1 MRVVVVGAG
10 MAGLAA
16 AARLEAGG
24 CTVEVVEAGSRL
36 GGRARTVRNRFVG
49 EQYVE
54 SGAEWVDT
62 HHHRMTELLARHG
75 MRLQGA
81 GQTWTA
87 VRRLFYRNGVLAHT
101 ADVLHRVA
109 EELDSMEAALDT
121 YTRLVPDPGRPHAV
135 AEAAA
140 LDQRTFAELAD
151 ECGLGEVA
159 RLYHRRNSE
168 GEFAEEPE
176 GVSLLFVV
184 QQRAQ
189 ARDAARAVD
198 APGPITA
205 HRIEGGL
212 DRLVAAMAS
221 DLSSPPRLGEP
232 VQAVIERPGHV
243 EVVTAARTVSAD
255 AVVLT
260 CALPALR
267 AIRLDA
273 DVDPVLLD
281 AIAELG
287 YGTVTKTAVQFA
299 GRQWAAGYATTD
311 TVSQRIYEPTVD
323 QPGEH
328 GVLMAYTG
336 GDGGRQ
342 VAALE
347 DAARLDTI
355 EADIRAVH
363 GIDAPRVG
371 GFSRAWSTE
380 PRFGGSYAVY
390 RPGQVTAFWD
400 VLRRP
405 HGRVHLAG
413 EHAATWTGYLEGAVE
428 SGQMVAE
435 RLLLA

>member
-1 MRVVVVGAG
+1 MRVVVIGAG

-16 AARLEAGG
+16 AARLESGG
-24 CTVEVVEAGSRL
+24 CTVEVIEAGGRI
-36 GGRARTVRNRFVG
+36 GGRARTVRNGFQG
-49 EQYVE
+49 GQYVE

-62 HHHRMTELLARHG
+62 HHHRMTELLDRHG
-75 MRLQGA
+75 IRLQGT

-87 VRRLFYRNGVLAHT
+87 IRRLFYRNGVLVHSA
-101 ADVLHRVA
+101 ARLHHVA

-121 YTRLVPDPGRPHAV
+121 YTRLVPDPSRPHAV
-135 AEAAA
+135 ADAAA
-140 LDQRTFAELAD
+140 LDRRTFADLAD
-151 ECGLGEVA
+151 ECGLSDIA
-159 RLYHRRNSE
+159 TLYHRRNSQ
-168 GEFAEEPE
+168 GEFADEPE

-189 ARDAARAVD
+189 ARDASAGDVV
-198 APGPITA
+198 TA
-205 HRIEGGL
+205 HRIDGGL
-212 DRLVAAMAS
+212 DRLVAAMAAE
-221 DLSSPPRLGEP
+221 LSVPPTLGEP
-232 VQAVIERPGHV
+232 VQAVVERTDHV
-243 EVVTAARTVSAD
+243 EVQTAARTVVAD

-267 AIRLDA
+267 SIRFDA
-273 DVDPVLLD
+273 DLDPVLLA

-299 GRQWAAGYATTD
+299 SRQWKAGYATTD
-311 TVSQRIYEPTVD
+311 TVSQRLYEPTID
-323 QPGEH
+323 QPGAH

-336 GDGGRQ
+336 GDGGRRL
-342 VAALE
+342 AELDE
-347 DAARLDTI
+347 EGRLDAI

-363 GIDAPRVG
+363 GNAAPRTG

-390 RPGQVTAFWD
+390 RPGQITAFWD

-413 EHAATWTGYLEGAVE
+413 EHTATWTGYLEGAVE
-428 SGQMVAE
+428 SGQMVAG

>member
-24 CTVEVVEAGSRL
+24 CTVEVIEAAGRI
-36 GGRARTVRNRFVG
+36 GGRARTVRDCFQG
-49 EQYVE
+49 GQYVE

-62 HHHRMTELLARHG
+62 HHHRMIELLGRHG
-75 MRLQGA
+75 MSLQGA

-87 VRRLFYRNGVLAHT
+87 VRRLFYTQGLLTRT
-101 ADVLHRVA
+101 ADVLQRVA
-109 EELDSMEAALDT
+109 GELDILEAALDS
-121 YTRLVPDPGRPHAV
+121 YTRLVPDPSRPHAV
-135 AEAAA
+135 ADAAA
-140 LDQRTFAELAD
+140 LDQRTLAELAD
-151 ECGLGEVA
+151 ECGLSDIA
-159 RLYHRRNSE
+159 RLYHRRNSQ
-168 GEFAEEPE
+168 GEFADEPE

-189 ARDAARAVD
+189 SRDAGAGEVV
-198 APGPITA
+198 TA
-205 HRIEGGL
+205 HRIDGGL
-212 DRLVAAMAS
+212 DRLVAAMAAE
-221 DLSSPPRLGEP
+221 LSVPPSLGEP
-232 VQAVIERPGHV
+232 VQAVVEHSDHV
-243 EVVTAARTVSAD
+243 EVVTAARRVAAD

-267 AIRLDA
+267 GVQLDA
-273 DVDPVLLD
+273 QLDPLLVE

-299 GRQWAAGYATTD
+299 DRQWAAGYATTD

-323 QPGEH
+323 QVGHH
-328 GVLMAYTG
+328 GVLMAYAG
-336 GDGGRQ
+336 GDGGRRLAG
-342 VAALE
+342 VGE
-347 DAARLDTI
+347 GERLDLI

-363 GIDAPRVG
+363 GIEAQRTG
-371 GFSRAWSTE
+371 GFSRAWSAE

-390 RPGQVTAFWD
+390 RPGQVTAYWD

-428 SGQMVAE
+428 SGQTVAE

>member
-10 MAGLAA
+10 LAGLAA

-24 CTVEVVEAGSRL
+24 CAVDLIEAGNRV
-36 GGRARTVRNRFVG
+36 GGRARTVRDRFQDG
-49 EQYVE
+49 QYVE

-62 HHHRMTELLARHG
+62 HHHRMIELLTRHG
-75 MRLQGA
+75 LGLQGV

-101 ADVLHRVA
+101 A
-109 EELDSMEAALDT
+109 EELRAVAGELDVMEGVLENYARA
-121 YTRLVPDPGRPHAV
+121 VPDPSRPHAL
-135 AEAAA
+135 AEAAV
-140 LDQRTFAELAD
+140 LDHRRFAELAD
-151 ECGLGEVA
+151 ECALGEVS
-159 RLYHRRNSE
+159 RMYHRRNSQ

-189 ARDAARAVD
+189 ARDAGAGDVV
-198 APGPITA
+198 TA

-212 DRLVAAMAS
+212 DRLVAAMAGE
-221 DLSSPPRLGEP
+221 LSKPPALGEP
-232 VQAVIERPGHV
+232 VLAVVERGDHV
-243 EVVTAARTVSAD
+243 EVVTPVRRLAAD

-267 AIRLDA
+267 SIRLDV
-273 DVDPVLLD
+273 DLDPVLLE

-287 YGTVTKTAVQFA
+287 YGTVTKSAVQFA
-299 GRQWAAGYATTD
+299 TRQWAAGYATTD
-311 TVSQRIYEPTVD
+311 TVSQRVYEPTVD
-323 QPGEH
+323 QPGDH

-336 GDGGRQ
+336 GDGGR
-342 VAALE
+342 VLAGRSEAE
-347 DAARLDTI
+347 RLGVI
-355 EADIRAVH
+355 ESDMRTVH
-363 GIDAPRVG
+363 GIQAQRTG
-371 GFSRAWSTE
+371 GFSRAWSAE

-390 RPGQVTAFWD
+390 RPGQITAYWD

-428 SGQMVAE
+428 SGQAVAE